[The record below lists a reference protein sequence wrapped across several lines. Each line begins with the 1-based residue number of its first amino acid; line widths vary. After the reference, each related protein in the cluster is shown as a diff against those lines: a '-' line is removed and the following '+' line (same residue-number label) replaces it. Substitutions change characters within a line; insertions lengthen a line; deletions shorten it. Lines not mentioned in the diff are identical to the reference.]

1 MANSC
6 RRLEKS
12 VRAGKNFRGVGGW
25 SGKPRRRLVLQHFQR
40 LEVNFHFLLV
50 FFLPQIGSEIA
61 GRFEDYKKKRGFI
74 LPWGIHFLPLVILP
88 HMSMFLNIFTEKRWS
103 TLPHLYKCMYS
114 ITAPIPA
121 MVGCS
126 RFGPVL

>member
-25 SGKPRRRLVLQHFQR
+25 SGRPRRRFAWQHFQR
-40 LEVNFHFLLV
+40 LEGYFHFLLV

-61 GRFEDYKKKRGFI
+61 GRFGDYGEKKKKKKGGFI
-74 LPWGIHFLPLVILP
+74 LPWGIHFLPLIILT
-88 HMSMFLNIFTEKRWS
+88 HVSMFLNNFTEK
-103 TLPHLYKCMYS
+103 M
-114 ITAPIPA
+114 
-121 MVGCS
+121 
-126 RFGPVL
+126 